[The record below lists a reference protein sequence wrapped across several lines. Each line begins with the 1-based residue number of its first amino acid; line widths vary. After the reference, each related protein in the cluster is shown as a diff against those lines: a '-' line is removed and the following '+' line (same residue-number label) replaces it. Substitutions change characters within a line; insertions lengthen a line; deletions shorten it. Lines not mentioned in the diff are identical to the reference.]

1 MNALLQDVRYALR
14 QLRKSPGFTAVAV
27 FTLALG
33 IGANTAIF
41 SVVNSVLLKPLGYRN
56 PGRLYLIQEIVPQ
69 MTKFYPLMAAN
80 VPDFRIWQRDC
91 HSFEDIAIAEPASAD
106 LTGRGEPEQIHG
118 VRSSANIFNVLG
130 VQPEIGSGFVPS
142 EDESGRGRVIVL
154 TAGFWQSRFNAD
166 RNIIGRPV
174 TLDGS
179 VYLVAGVLP
188 PSFHFPRQIGQFDS
202 FGERLDFFEPLN
214 GLKDDEQGLIGEF
227 DFAAIGRLKPGVTPE
242 QAQAELNVV
251 QAQIAKTANAGLD
264 LQGAIAPLNDE
275 VVGSARRGLILLLAA
290 VGAVLLIAC
299 VNIANL
305 LLARVPN
312 RTREEGIR
320 VALGASRVQL
330 FRRALTES
338 VVLAISGGLLGALV
352 GRFALLGLVH
362 AAPAGLPRLD
372 EVRIDTN
379 VFFFTLLLSL
389 LTAAVFG
396 TLPAA
401 RLASS
406 DPLDA
411 LKSGTSGSGEN
422 WRARRMRNTLVGLE
436 VGLSTLLLIVA
447 GLMTSSLFH
456 LLHVDTGFATE
467 NVWAAD
473 VDLPP
478 NQYSDPATRLRFYN
492 AALDRIRTL
501 PGASATG
508 WVSILP
514 LHGEGSVTGIDVPP
528 GNQALAQPI
537 ANYRTMSPGY
547 LNAMGIP
554 LIRGRVFNESD
565 RGRKVVVISESVAQR
580 FWPGQDPIG
589 RTVLAYWGPQQPEE
603 VIGVVGD
610 IHTVKLDA
618 PPIMMVYVPD
628 WYRKDSA
635 PHSASIVVRASIE
648 QSGTSAAIR
657 AAIHSADPEVPI
669 VALEPMKRIVSA
681 SVAPRRFQ
689 MILLLLFA
697 ACALFLASL
706 GIYGVI
712 AYSVAQRRRE
722 LGLRTALGARL
733 ADLQRMVLRQG
744 MTPVLAG
751 IVGGILAA
759 LLTGRL
765 VESLLFGVRPLDA
778 PVLAVVAFLVLSV
791 ALAACYFPARRAAK
805 VDPMV
810 ALRYE

>member
-1 MNALLQDVRYALR
+1 MQDLRHALR
-14 QLRKSPGFTAVAV
+14 HLRKSPVFATVAV
-27 FTLALG
+27 LTLALG

-41 SVVNSVLLKPLGYRN
+41 SVVNSVLLKPLRYRD

-69 MTKFYPLMAAN
+69 MRKFYPSMPAN

-91 HSFEDIAIAEPASAD
+91 HSFEEIAIAESASAD
-106 LTGRGEPEQIHG
+106 MTGLGEPEQIHG
-118 VRSSANIFNVLG
+118 VRASANIFNVLG
-130 VQPEIGSGFVPS
+130 TEPQMGRGFLPS
-142 EDESGRGRVIVL
+142 EDDSGHGRVVVL
-154 TAGFWQSRFNAD
+154 TNEFWRSQFGGD
-166 RNIIGRPV
+166 RNIVGRSI

-179 VYLVAGVLP
+179 AYLVAGVLSA
-188 PSFHFPRQIGQFDS
+188 SFHFPRQLGQLTN
-202 FGERLDFFEPLN
+202 FGERVDFFEPLN

-227 DFAAIGRLKPGVTPE
+227 DFAAIGRLKPGVTRE
-242 QAQAELNVV
+242 QALAELNVV
-251 QAQIAKTANAGLD
+251 QAQIAKTANVGLD
-264 LQGAIAPLNDE
+264 LQASIVPLNDE
-275 VVGSARRGLILLLAA
+275 VVGAVRHGLILLLAA
-290 VGAVLLIAC
+290 VAAVLLIAC

-320 VALGASRVQL
+320 VALGAPRWRL
-330 FRRALTES
+330 FQRALTES
-338 VVLAISGGLLGALV
+338 MVLAIGGGILGAFV
-352 GRFALLGLVH
+352 GRFALLGLIH

-372 EVRIDTN
+372 EVHIDAT
-379 VFFFTLLLSL
+379 VFLFTLLLSL
-389 LTAAVFG
+389 LTAALFG
-396 TLPAA
+396 ALPALRMA
-401 RLASS
+401 NS

-411 LKSGTSGSGEN
+411 LRSGTAGSGEN
-422 WRARRMRNTLVGLE
+422 WRARRMRSTLIALE

-447 GLMTSSLFH
+447 GLLTSSLGH
-456 LLHVDTGFATE
+456 LLHINTGFATE

-478 NQYSDPATRLRFYN
+478 NQYSDAPKRLHFYN
-492 AALDRIRTL
+492 AALDRIRAL
-501 PGASATG
+501 PGVSATG

-514 LHGEGSVTGIDVPP
+514 LHGEGAVSGINVPP

-547 LNAMGIP
+547 LKVMGIP
-554 LIRGRVFNESD
+554 LVRGRVFNESD

-580 FWPGQDPIG
+580 FWPGEDPIG
-589 RTVLAYWGPQQPEE
+589 HTVLAHWGPQRPEE

-628 WYRKDSA
+628 WYREDSA
-635 PHSASIVVRASIE
+635 PHSASIVVRASADEPGI
-648 QSGTSAAIR
+648 SAAIR
-657 AAIHSADPEVPI
+657 EAIHSTDPEVPI
-669 VALEPMKRIVSA
+669 VALESMKKIVSA

-689 MILLLLFA
+689 MSLLLLFA
-697 ACALFLASL
+697 GCALFLASL

-712 AYSVAQRRRE
+712 AYSVAQRRQE
-722 LGLRTALGARL
+722 LGIRSALGARVS
-733 ADLQRMVLRQG
+733 DLQRMVLRQG

-751 IVGGILAA
+751 LIGGILAA
-759 LLTGRL
+759 IATGRL

-778 PVLAVVAFLVLSV
+778 TVLGIVTILVLTV
-791 ALAACYFPARRAAK
+791 ALVACYLPARNAAK
-805 VDPMV
+805 VDPTV